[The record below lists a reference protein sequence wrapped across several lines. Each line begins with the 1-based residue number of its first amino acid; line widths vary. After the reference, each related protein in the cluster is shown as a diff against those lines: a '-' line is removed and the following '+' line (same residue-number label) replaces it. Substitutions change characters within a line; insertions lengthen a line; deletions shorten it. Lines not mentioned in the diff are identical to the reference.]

1 MSLHFFRNKYR
12 NWYVKIISA
21 ARRRTLD
28 GYGEWHHIVPV
39 SMGGPDR
46 SYNFVKL
53 TAREHF
59 VVHRLLPKF
68 VIGKRAY
75 FQMINA
81 ITRFLQKN
89 PHQERKFTSHQ
100 YKKMREAAAIWGAQP
115 RSTETKRKISE
126 AQKGKIISQEMRD
139 KISATKKGVPADP
152 EVVARRAETN
162 RLNWTPEKRAAF
174 AHMGGKNKKEI
185 ILAGVTYPS
194 VRAAKAATGLH
205 HDALM
210 KAIAVE
216 NGTWIEPEKKPRK
229 IPDFKGEKNPNYGKT
244 HSEETKAKWSADRKG
259 KYVGKDNPMYGK
271 THSEEARE
279 KIRQARLGTTQ
290 TEESNQKRREACLKA
305 VADGRIKYNP
315 KAAQARRKPVIIN
328 GITYG
333 SREEAKKALGVSHTQ
348 FFRMIKDGRLKI
360 TDAIET
366 KQNPLPNVYGEE
378 VW

>member
-1 MSLHFFRNKYR
+1 MSKFKRNKYR
-12 NWYVKIISA
+12 TLYIKIIQN
-21 ARRRTLD
+21 ARQRIIE
-28 GYGEWHHIVPV
+28 GYCETHHFFPR
-39 SMGGPDR
+39 SFGGDDR
-46 SYNFVKL
+46 SSNLVEL

-59 VVHRLLPKF
+59 IVHWLL
-68 VIGKRAY
+68 
-75 FQMINA
+75 
-81 ITRFLQKN
+81 T
-89 PHQERKFTSHQ
+89 KFTTKEYSSLAFKALGTFYMGTTAKERLSSRQ
-100 YKKMREAAAIWGAQP
+100 IAISREARLIAQ
-115 RSTETKRKISE
+115 RKPI
-126 AQKGKIISQEMRD
+126 
-139 KISATKKGVPADP
+139 T
-152 EVVARRAETN
+152 
-162 RLNWTPEKRAAF
+162 F
-174 AHMGGKNKKEI
+174 AGI
-185 ILAGVTYPS
+185 TYPS
-194 VRAAKAATGLH
+194 IQDAKNATG
-205 HDALM
+205 HDYNTLM
-210 KAIAVE
+210 RKIAKD
-216 NGTWIEPEKKPRK
+216 NGTWVVFPR
-229 IPDFKGEKNPNYGKT
+229 DNSLYRGANNGMFGRT